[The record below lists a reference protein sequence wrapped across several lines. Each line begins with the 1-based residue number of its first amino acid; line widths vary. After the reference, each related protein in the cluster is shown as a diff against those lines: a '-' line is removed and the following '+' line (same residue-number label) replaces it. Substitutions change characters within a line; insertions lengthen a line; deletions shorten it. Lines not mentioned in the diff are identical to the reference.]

1 MGIFGHAKVSRR
13 SYSALQH
20 GNHEGRA
27 EMDSL
32 RTQPLGQDAPDAVKD
47 APQTPKTNH
56 IATFPAAGRGGTG
69 RESRPCAQPRAIGEA
84 MVGAKAARG
93 ISVLADLRQRGCAK
107 ALLPITPDPGLSAV
121 LLNTAG
127 GITGGDRLTYGG
139 HARIGARL
147 TLTTQAAERAYRAQP
162 GEIGR
167 VDAALHID
175 AGGRI
180 DWLPQETILFDGCA
194 LSRTLTAD
202 LAEDASL
209 LAVEA
214 VIFGRAAMGEVLT
227 ETYFSDA
234 WRIRRAGRLIYA
246 DGFRLIGPAALSRPG
261 ALKGAGAVASVLLAA
276 PGAETLKARALTALG
291 DAPDAGLSAFD
302 DMISVR
308 IIAPDGMALRRR
320 LIPLLTLLRGAP
332 LPKVWTL

>member
-1 MGIFGHAKVSRR
+1 MQMGEGPKMETAIARPL
-13 SYSALQH
+13 SA
-20 GNHEGRA
+20 
-27 EMDSL
+27 
-32 RTQPLGQDAPDAVKD
+32 
-47 APQTPKTNH
+47 PK
-56 IATFPAAGRGGTG
+56 PAASACCSAAKPV
-69 RESRPCAQPRAIGEA
+69 ESRQPRAVGEA

-93 ISVLADLRQRGCAK
+93 ASVLADLRQRGCAK
-107 ALLPITPDPGLSAV
+107 ALLPVTADPGLSAV

-139 HARIGARL
+139 HAGPGARL

-167 VDAALHID
+167 VDAHLTMD
-175 AGGRI
+175 AGARI

-194 LSRTLTAD
+194 LDRTLTAD
-202 LAEDASL
+202 LAEDATL

-227 ETYFSDA
+227 EPHFRDA
-234 WRIRRAGRLIYA
+234 WRIRRNGRLIYA
-246 DGFRLIGPAALSRPG
+246 DGFRLMGASALHRPG
-261 ALKGAGAVASVLLAA
+261 ALRGAGAAASILLAA
-276 PGAETLKARALTALG
+276 PGAGDLRARAITALG
-291 DAPDAGLSAFD
+291 DAPDAAISTFD
-302 DMISVR
+302 NMIAAR

-320 LIPLLTLLRGAP
+320 LIPLLACLRGAP